1 MTEKSYTDPG
11 AANADVAVNLRAVEE
26 RIARACERAG
36 RRRDE
41 ITLIAVSKT
50 VDAARVN
57 AALAAGVRVL
67 GENRVQEL
75 LSKKP
80 LLNLGGA
87 EMHLIG
93 HLQTNKV
100 RQIVGQVNLI
110 QSVDS
115 LHLAQAIDRVS
126 AERGLITDILLE
138 VNIGGEA
145 SKSGVSPAEL
155 ERFACDVSP
164 LSHLRVRGLMCVP
177 PPSDTSA
184 EKRAFFSEMYKEFLD
199 IKSKK
204 LDNVNMSILS
214 MGMSSDFEEAILEG
228 STMVRVGT
236 ALFGKRPYPV

>member
-1 MTEKSYTDPG
+1 MTEKSFVDPG
-11 AANADVAVNLRAVEE
+11 DNTDIAGRVAAVEE
-26 RIARACERAG
+26 QIERACAKAG
-36 RRRDE
+36 RRREE

-57 AALAAGVRVL
+57 AALDAGVRFL

-75 LSKKP
+75 LQKKP
-80 LLNLGGA
+80 LLHLGDA
-87 EMHLIG
+87 QMHLIG

-100 RQIVGQVNLI
+100 KQIVGQVSLI

-115 LHLAQAIDRVS
+115 LHVAEAIERVS
-126 AERGLITDILLE
+126 AERGLLSDILLE

-145 SKSGVSPAEL
+145 SKSGVSPEEVADL
-155 ERFACDVSP
+155 AGAVSA
-164 LSHLRVRGLMCVP
+164 LSHVRVRGLMCVP
-177 PPSDTSA
+177 PPSETSA
-184 EKRAFFSEMYKEFLD
+184 EKRAYFSKMYKEFLD

-204 LDNVNMSILS
+204 LDNVDMSILS

-236 ALFGKRPYPV
+236 AIFGRRNYPA

>member
-1 MTEKSYTDPG
+1 MTERLFADPSE
-11 AANADVAVNLRAVEE
+11 NADIADRVRAVEE
-26 RIARACERAG
+26 RIERACAQAG
-36 RRRDE
+36 RSRDE

-50 VDAARVN
+50 VEAARVN
-57 AALAAGVRVL
+57 AALAAGVRFL

-75 LSKKP
+75 LQKKP
-80 LLNLGGA
+80 QLELRGA
-87 EMHLIG
+87 QMHLIG

-100 RQIVGQVNLI
+100 KQIVGQVSLI

-126 AERGLITDILLE
+126 ADRGLITDVLLE

-145 SKSGVSPAEL
+145 SKSGVSPDEVEAL
-155 ERFACDVSP
+155 ACDVST
-164 LSHLRVRGLMCVP
+164 LSHVQIRGLMCVP
-177 PPSDTSA
+177 PPSETSA
-184 EKRAFFSEMYKEFLD
+184 EKRAYFSEMYKEFLD

-236 ALFGKRPYPV
+236 AIFGRRAYST

>member
-1 MTEKSYTDPG
+1 MTERSYIEPG
-11 AANADVAVNLRAVEE
+11 AANADIEANLRAVEE
-26 RIARACERAG
+26 RIERACERAG

-50 VDAARVN
+50 VEAARVN
-57 AALAAGVRVL
+57 AALAAGVRYL

-75 LSKKP
+75 LRKKP
-80 LLNLGGA
+80 LLNLGDA

-100 RQIVGQVNLI
+100 KQVVGQVSLI

-126 AERGLITDILLE
+126 AERGLVTDILLE
-138 VNIGGEA
+138 VNIGGEE
-145 SKSGVSPAEL
+145 SKSGVSPSAL
-155 ERFACDVSP
+155 ESLACEVSP
-164 LSHLRVRGLMCVP
+164 LSHVRVRGLMCVP

-184 EKRAFFSEMYKEFLD
+184 EKRAFFSEMYKLFLD

-204 LDNVNMSILS
+204 LDNVDMSILS

-236 ALFGKRPYPV
+236 ALFGRRPYQI

>member
-1 MTEKSYTDPG
+1 MTEKSFTNSFE
-11 AANADVAVNLRAVEE
+11 NADVADRVAAVED
-26 RIARACERAG
+26 RIERACDRAG
-36 RRRDE
+36 RRREE

-50 VDAARVN
+50 VEAARVN
-57 AALAAGVRVL
+57 AALRAGVRFL

-75 LSKKP
+75 LQKKP
-80 LLNLGGA
+80 QLDLGDA
-87 EMHLIG
+87 QMHLIG

-100 RQIVGQVNLI
+100 KQIVGQVSLI

-126 AERGLITDILLE
+126 ADRGLVTDILLE

-145 SKSGVSPAEL
+145 SKSGVSPDEIETLATEVAAL
-155 ERFACDVSP
+155 PHVRI
-164 LSHLRVRGLMCVP
+164 RGLMCVP
-177 PPSDTSA
+177 PPSETSA
-184 EKRAFFSEMYKEFLD
+184 EKRAYFSKMYKEFLD
-199 IKSKK
+199 IKTKK

-236 ALFGKRPYPV
+236 AIFGRRNYPV

>member
-1 MTEKSYTDPG
+1 MTERSFIDP
-11 AANADVAVNLRAVEE
+11 NADVADRVREVEE
-26 RIARACERAG
+26 RIERACAQAG

-50 VDAARVN
+50 VEAARVN
-57 AALAAGVRVL
+57 AALRAGVRFL

-75 LSKKP
+75 LQKKP
-80 LLNLGGA
+80 QLELGGA
-87 EMHLIG
+87 QMHLIG

-100 RQIVGQVNLI
+100 KQIVGQVSLI

-126 AERGLITDILLE
+126 ADRGLTTDVLLE
-138 VNIGGEA
+138 VNIGGEE
-145 SKSGVSPAEL
+145 SKSGVSPDEL
-155 ERFACDVSP
+155 EELATEVSK
-164 LSHLRVRGLMCVP
+164 LAHLRVQGLMCVP
-177 PPSDTSA
+177 PPSETAA
-184 EKRAFFSEMYKEFLD
+184 EKRAYFSEMYKEFLD
-199 IKSKK
+199 IKGKK

-236 ALFGKRPYPV
+236 AIFGKRTYPT